1 VPPSPP
7 VPPTTRPVPPVRTD
21 QPAPLLPTM
30 TRARAEE
37 LFATSRY
44 AGSAVFVFRDTTSGQ
59 VVVLTHV
66 PTGR

>member
-1 VPPSPP
+1 
-7 VPPTTRPVPPVRTD
+7 
-21 QPAPLLPTM
+21 M

-44 AGSAVFVFRDTTSGQ
+44 DGSAVFVFRDTTSGK

-66 PTGR
+66 PLVR